1 MLVRGCPARLLT
13 KANPSFAELGEEE
26 RVMLLDI
33 AHVPWRSA
41 RLLEQI
47 QLGHFI
53 GDRIAGLGEDY
64 LIIKA
69 RIKNSNIQKG
79 KSAGYRVIYQVESP
93 TRVLLLTIYAKS
105 DRDDISSS
113 EILMILA
120 SSSEYD

>member
-1 MLVRGCPARLLT
+1 MLNDTPLVHIDLSPEYKQNLRTLSKRYR
-13 KANPSFAELGEEE
+13 N
-26 RVMLLDI
+26 I
-33 AHVPWRSA
+33 RSDTQE
-41 RLLEQI
+41 LLEQI